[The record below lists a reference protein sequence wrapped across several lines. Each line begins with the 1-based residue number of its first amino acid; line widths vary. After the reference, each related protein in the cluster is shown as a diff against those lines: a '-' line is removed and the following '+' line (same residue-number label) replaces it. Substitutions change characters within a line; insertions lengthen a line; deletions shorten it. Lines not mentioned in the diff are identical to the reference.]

1 MIDCRLRRLLVIGAA
16 LVAAPAISIGIA
28 HATVGQAA
36 DDSFD
41 AQIAA
46 CGRLPLS
53 ERGMCK
59 SEVVA
64 NSGQF
69 NAEPATSDVVRE
81 DHAAWEAR
89 FERALAECRR
99 LPLSE
104 RGICRSNAG
113 LDQMRR

>member
-1 MIDCRLRRLLVIGAA
+1 MIDRRLLRRLAIGAA
-16 LVAAPAISIGIA
+16 LVAGPAMSIGIA

-53 ERGMCK
+53 ERGICK

-64 NSGQF
+64 NSGPL
-69 NAEPATSDVVRE
+69 NAGRATSYAIRE
-81 DHAAWEAR
+81 DRAAWEAR
-89 FERALAECRR
+89 FERALAECSR
-99 LPLSE
+99 LPVSE
-104 RGICRSNAG
+104 RGTCRSNAD
-113 LDQMRR
+113 LDQVRP